1 MSNQRSALHKP
12 RLRIAAATLSF
23 AICGT
28 AGADNSQAITGAC
41 LEDSTTVRA
50 CSDKELSNVVV
61 QCGDESSNY
70 FVKYDELGDGTFP
83 GLTTPYEGDFT
94 CPTGSVMAVFVK
106 SGRNR
111 YDGPAIAGLPNGSGA
126 AWYPLACGTE
136 GAGCASDEDGGA
148 DEAVAA
154 TE

>member
-12 RLRIAAATLSF
+12 RLRIAAATLAF
-23 AICGT
+23 AACGT
-28 AGADNSQAITGAC
+28 AGADKSQAITGAC

-50 CSDKELSNVVV
+50 CSDKVLSNVVV
-61 QCGDESSNY
+61 QCGDESSSY

-111 YDGPAIAGLPNGSGA
+111 YDGPAIAASPA
-126 AWYPLACGTE
+126 AWSPRSRSCRCGACSR
-136 GAGCASDEDGGA
+136 AFSGCWPMNWPP
-148 DEAVAA
+148 A
-154 TE
+154 T